1 MRLQKNMF
9 QTKKQSK
16 MLEEELCE
24 VRIGNLH
31 EKEYR
36 IVINKMIKELGRKM
50 DAQSGK
56 LEVLTKS

>member
-1 MRLQKNMF
+1 MF